1 MSTALVSTHKLSKR
15 NPSVGDALRFAL
27 LIGDSALFLGCQLV
41 AFWLRLQSGVV
52 ERAMPGIAVSG
63 GGPASRSEYF
73 GHMILGTLLFVMVG
87 AAFRIYSSKAYLRPL
102 YVLEDLFKACAVW
115 VAGYLL
121 FSLFFKIEPAIS
133 RIFVIL
139 SGVLGFAVLTG
150 WRLAFN
156 SWIHRRE
163 ILFHIQERV
172 LVIGWTHEASLLR
185 TRSSNGELREVTIT
199 GVIPLKGS
207 RFHNN
212 HPEEIPVAGNL
223 EEIESILS
231 TGNYDAVLLADTNL
245 RASDLSL
252 LVQTCHKEMV
262 RFMAIPAFFEV
273 LISGLHLESL
283 RGIPILSIGRLPLDS
298 LTTRALKRAVDILG
312 GLVGLLLSAPVI
324 AIFGLMVWRESPGP
338 IFYHQLR
345 SGKNGRPFRIIKIR
359 SMSLDAEEKSGAR
372 WATEEDGRRLRIG
385 AFMRPWNIDELPQ
398 FWNILNGEMSL
409 VGPRPERPELIDD
422 FKHQVNYYNIRHSV
436 KPGLTGWAAVNGWRG
451 NTDLSERIR
460 FDLDYI
466 ERWSILFDFYIMI
479 RTLMGNKNAY

>member
-1 MSTALVSTHKLSKR
+1 
-15 NPSVGDALRFAL
+15 
-27 LIGDSALFLGCQLV
+27 
-41 AFWLRLQSGVV
+41 
-52 ERAMPGIAVSG
+52 
-63 GGPASRSEYF
+63 
-73 GHMILGTLLFVMVG
+73 
-87 AAFRIYSSKAYLRPL
+87 
-102 YVLEDLFKACAVW
+102 
-115 VAGYLL
+115 
-121 FSLFFKIEPAIS
+121 
-133 RIFVIL
+133 
-139 SGVLGFAVLTG
+139 
-150 WRLAFN
+150 
-156 SWIHRRE
+156 
-163 ILFHIQERV
+163 
-172 LVIGWTHEASLLR
+172 
-185 TRSSNGELREVTIT
+185 
-199 GVIPLKGS
+199 
-207 RFHNN
+207 
-212 HPEEIPVAGNL
+212 
-223 EEIESILS
+223 
-231 TGNYDAVLLADTNL
+231 
-245 RASDLSL
+245 
-252 LVQTCHKEMV
+252 MV